1 MRGRERIRG
10 WIEKERR
17 VSVLTE
23 SKDYKKILEKT
34 YKKQTLQL
42 KDLQILLKNPI
53 DEVSRIE
60 LLYVDNIFKAKI
72 HFINS
77 GFPIVVDV
85 EESEW

>member
-1 MRGRERIRG
+1 M
-10 WIEKERR
+10 
-17 VSVLTE
+17 SVLIE
-23 SKDYKKILEKT
+23 SKNYKKILEKT
-34 YKKQTLQL
+34 YKKQSLRL

-60 LLYVDNIFKAKI
+60 LLFVDDIFKAKI

-85 EESEW
+85 EESE